1 MEFGHQ
7 EFSVRFLKAFFKMSF
22 NAPISSILV
31 NPTNFSDIFKGG
43 AQWSKSQFLNL
54 KFRNYRVSQYVS
66 DNFVDHFWTT
76 LRPLFDHF

>member
-22 NAPISSILV
+22 NAPISSFLV

-43 AQWSKSQFLNL
+43 AHCTVVQKSIFESKIQ
-54 KFRNYRVSQYVS
+54 NYRVSQQVS
-66 DNFVDHFWTT
+66 DNFVEHF
-76 LRPLFDHF
+76 